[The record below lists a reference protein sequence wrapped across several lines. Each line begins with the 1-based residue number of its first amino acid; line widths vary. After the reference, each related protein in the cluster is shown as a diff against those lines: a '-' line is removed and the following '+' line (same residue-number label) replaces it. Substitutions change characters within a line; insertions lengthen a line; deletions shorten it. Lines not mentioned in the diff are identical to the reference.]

1 LGRRIINNLNILKTE
16 QMKTETKKSELAQ
29 AFEKLD
35 TLNIHLSS
43 NEHTELTNIFYG
55 LATQS
60 FQKGLDMGLKVSMD
74 YISK

>member
-1 LGRRIINNLNILKTE
+1 
-16 QMKTETKKSELAQ
+16 MKTETKKSELAE

-35 TLNIHLSS
+35 TLNIDLSS
-43 NEHTELTNIFYG
+43 NEYTELTNIFYS

-60 FQKGLDMGLKVSMD
+60 FQKGLVMGLKVSMD

>member
-1 LGRRIINNLNILKTE
+1 
-16 QMKTETKKSELAQ
+16 MKTETKKSELAE

-35 TLNIHLSS
+35 TLNIDLSS
-43 NEHTELTNIFYG
+43 NEYTELTNIFYS

>member
-1 LGRRIINNLNILKTE
+1 
-16 QMKTETKKSELAQ
+16 MKTETKKSELAE

-35 TLNIHLSS
+35 TLNIDLSS
-43 NEHTELTNIFYG
+43 NEYTELTNIFYS
-55 LATQS
+55 LATES

>member
-1 LGRRIINNLNILKTE
+1 
-16 QMKTETKKSELAQ
+16 MKTETKKSELAQ

-43 NEHTELTNIFYG
+43 NEHTELTNLLYS
-55 LATQS
+55 LATES

>member
-1 LGRRIINNLNILKTE
+1 
-16 QMKTETKKSELAQ
+16 MKTETKKSELAQ

-35 TLNIHLSS
+35 TLNIDCSC
-43 NEHTELTNIFYG
+43 NEYTELTNLLYS
-55 LATQS
+55 LATES